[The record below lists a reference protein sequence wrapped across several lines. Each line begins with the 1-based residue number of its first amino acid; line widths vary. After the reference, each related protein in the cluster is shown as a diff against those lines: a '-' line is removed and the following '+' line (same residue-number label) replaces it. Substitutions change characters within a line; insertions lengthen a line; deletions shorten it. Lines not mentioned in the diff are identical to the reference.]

1 MEVPGFVLS
10 HAKPEDGA
18 DIVDFANETAGET
31 NFFSFGRNQFSHSAR
46 SKSDEIRDLKV
57 TSGIILVLREEVEEG
72 KGVLVG
78 WAETHF
84 KDQRRSS
91 HVAWASV
98 VVRKAFWRRGLGK
111 WLFAELMREAE
122 VSLKAEKVIL
132 CVNATYTGAL
142 KMYEEGFGF
151 EREGVLTGETKIDG
165 VYYDL
170 VNLGKWL
177 KKRV

>member
-1 MEVPGFVLS
+1 MQVPGFVLS
-10 HAKPEDGA
+10 HAMPEDGA

-31 NFFSFGRNQFSHSAR
+31 NFFSFGRNQFSHSAQ
-46 SKSDEIRDLKV
+46 SKCDEIRDLKANR
-57 TSGIILVLREEVEEG
+57 GIILLIREEVEEG
-72 KGVLVG
+72 RGLLVG

-84 KDQRRSS
+84 KDNRRSS

-111 WLFAELMREAE
+111 WIFAELLREAE
-122 VSLKAEKVIL
+122 VTLGAEKVIL
-132 CVNATYTGAL
+132 CVNATNTGAL
-142 KMYEEGFGF
+142 KMYEDGFGF
-151 EREGVLTGETKIDG
+151 QREGLLTGETKIDG

-177 KKRV
+177 KKR